1 MLVLH
6 YAPDNASLIV
16 RLVLEELGLPFRSV
30 LVDRRAQ
37 AQKSPDYLVLN
48 PQGLIPVLETPD
60 GPIWETGAILLWLA
74 DGAGRMVPA
83 PGDAAR
89 GAALGWLFFLS
100 NTLHADLRMQ
110 FYPARYSPDPRGI
123 RPLTTARLAGHFRL
137 LDNLAAQG
145 QPWFGGAAPSVLD
158 PYAAVAMRW
167 AALYTAGGPRWFQA
181 ADYPALLA
189 LARRLEARPSALA
202 AARAEGLGPTPFSD
216 PGLPDPPEGAALQE

>member
-16 RLVLEELGLPFRSV
+16 RLVLEELGLPYRCV

-37 AQKSPDYLVLN
+37 AQKSPDYLALN
-48 PQGLIPVLETPD
+48 PQGLIPVLETPQ

-74 DGAGRMVPA
+74 ETTGRMLPP

-110 FYPARYSPDPRGI
+110 FYPARYAPDPASI

-137 LDNLAAQG
+137 LEGLAGQG
-145 QPWFGGAAPSVLD
+145 LPWFGGADPSLLD
-158 PYAAVAMRW
+158 CYAVVAMRW
-167 AALYTAGGPRWFQA
+167 AALYTAGGPRWFHA
-181 ADYPALLA
+181 ADYPALHALALRLEGRA
-189 LARRLEARPSALA
+189 LARA
-202 AARAEGLGPTPFSD
+202 AASAEGLGPTPFSD
-216 PGLPDPPEGAALQE
+216 PNLPDPPEGFSL

>member
-16 RLVLEELGLPFRSV
+16 RLVLEELGLPWRAV

-37 AQKSPDYLVLN
+37 AQKTPAYLALN
-48 PQGLIPVLETPD
+48 PQGLIPVLETPH

-74 DGAGRMVPA
+74 ETTGRMLP
-83 PGDAAR
+83 PPDHPAR
-89 GAALGWLFFLS
+89 GAALGWLFFIS

-110 FYPARYSPDPRGI
+110 FYPARYSPEPEGV

-137 LDNLAAQG
+137 LDDLAGKG

-158 PYAAVAMRW
+158 PYAAVVMRW
-167 AALYTAGGPRWFQA
+167 AALYTAGGPRWFHA
-181 ADYPALLA
+181 ADYPALQA
-189 LARRLEARPSALA
+189 LARRLEARPCTLA

-216 PGLPDPPEGAALQE
+216 PVLPDPPEGAAL